1 MTSRDQKKLGVNRGS
16 SLLSFHAAAVAPHLK
31 KTHSK
36 EGEKNVLV
44 VTEKVGTYLPTYLP
58 TSLGRVNPPTV
69 KICTFFG
76 DRTLVFIVIG

>member
-44 VTEKVGTYLPTYLP
+44 VTEKVGTYLPT
-58 TSLGRVNPPTV
+58 SLGRVNPPTV

-76 DRTLVFIVIG
+76 DRTLVFIVNC